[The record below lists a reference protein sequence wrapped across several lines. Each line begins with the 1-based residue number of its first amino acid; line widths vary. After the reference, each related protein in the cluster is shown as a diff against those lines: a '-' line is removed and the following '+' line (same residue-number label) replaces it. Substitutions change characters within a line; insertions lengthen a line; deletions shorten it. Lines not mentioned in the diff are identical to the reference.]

1 MKVFFTIA
9 ILIAPAFATA
19 QSGDLFG
26 QLVRAEGG
34 AVNSLT
40 EKKYTGLVRH
50 LEEKQV
56 SSNSERL
63 FLEYLFAKVQRQ
75 FLRTYQSQVAFSDLF
90 STGRYDCLSAT
101 SLYASLLTELDI
113 PFRIVETNYHIVLI
127 ASTAEGEIMLEATDR
142 FNGFVRGAND
152 IEQRLL
158 LYQSQSPQADGNTV
172 SFQLPGTL
180 LREVNPNQL
189 INLFQYNRA
198 VAAFNHKDWVGCAVA
213 LEKAS
218 MGYHSPRISS
228 LGALLITAVAEDSS
242 WTDEKRLKFVRQFYT
257 VLLNRQQD
265 VASTY

>member
-34 AVNSLT
+34 AVNALT

-75 FLRTYQSQVAFSDLF
+75 FLKTYQSQVAFSDLF

-101 SLYASLLTELDI
+101 SLYASLLTEMGI
-113 PFRIVETNYHIVLI
+113 PFRIVETNYHVVLI
-127 ASTAEGEIMLEATDR
+127 ASTADGEIMLEATDR
-142 FNGFVRGAND
+142 FNGFVTGANE

-158 LYQSQSPQADGNTV
+158 RYQSQLPRANGNMV
-172 SFQLPGTL
+172 QFQHPGAL
-180 LREVNPNQL
+180 LREVSPNQL
-189 INLFQYNRA
+189 INLYHYNQA
-198 VAAFNHKDWVGCAVA
+198 VIAFNHQDWVGCAVA
-213 LEKAS
+213 LEKTS

-228 LGALLITAVAEDSS
+228 LGALLITAVAEDSA

-265 VASTY
+265 VASSF